1 MVVVIIIGYFVFILG
16 FYLVDRSNNDVFI
29 FSYIINSNV
38 ESIRFWFNEDDVF
51 VVDRGF
57 RDVLFLLVDL
67 GI

>member
-29 FSYIINSNV
+29 FSYIINRNV

>member
-1 MVVVIIIGYFVFILG
+1 MVVVIKIGYFVFILG

-29 FSYIINSNV
+29 FGYIINSNV
-38 ESIRFWFNEDDVF
+38 ESICFWFNEDDVF

-57 RDVLFLLVDL
+57 RDVLLLLVDL

>member
-38 ESIRFWFNEDDVF
+38 ESICFCFSEDDIF
-51 VVDRGF
+51 IVDRGL

>member
-38 ESIRFWFNEDDVF
+38 ESICFWFNEDDVF

>member
-38 ESIRFWFNEDDVF
+38 ESICFWFNEDDVF
-51 VVDRGF
+51 VMDRGF